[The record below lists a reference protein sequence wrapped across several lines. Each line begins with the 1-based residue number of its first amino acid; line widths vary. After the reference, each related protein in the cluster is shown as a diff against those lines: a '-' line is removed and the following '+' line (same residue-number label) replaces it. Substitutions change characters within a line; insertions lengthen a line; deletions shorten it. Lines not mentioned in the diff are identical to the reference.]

1 MTNDNNTFCIV
12 EEGDL
17 TYDKTL
23 KLLLSLEAAEKEVK
37 YLAAEWEAD
46 RAQSVQVV
54 RTHLGS
60 HRKPLLDLFD
70 HRGEELHTHV
80 AFTLP

>member
-1 MTNDNNTFCIV
+1 MTNDNNAFCIV

-37 YLAAEWEAD
+37 YLAAE
-46 RAQSVQVV
+46 
-54 RTHLGS
+54 
-60 HRKPLLDLFD
+60 
-70 HRGEELHTHV
+70 
-80 AFTLP
+80 